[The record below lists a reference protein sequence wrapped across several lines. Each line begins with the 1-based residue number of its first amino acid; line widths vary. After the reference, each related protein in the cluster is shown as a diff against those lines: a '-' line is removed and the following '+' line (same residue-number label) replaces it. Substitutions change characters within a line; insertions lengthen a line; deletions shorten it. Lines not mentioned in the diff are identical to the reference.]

1 MSDPKDQKNEPVTE
15 DAEDILSKDAQRRT
29 FDKVAGFVENMEV
42 PDTPSSLPKVPEP
55 PVIPVLDN
63 ALDDME
69 SELVN
74 HQCVQQAV
82 NDGAYVIRPIDY
94 DPVAEKEKRE
104 REAFLDKINT
114 YRQKAYDLNI
124 DKEPI
129 EEATKQA
136 ALDTVKSFKDFM
148 DLVNNCMTKSKQSST
163 LSDDELYF
171 AQLKAAQEIERLRKL
186 PNAGEELN
194 KRIYATYNTT
204 AVKAVDMLKMVDSD
218 SFDKDVLQLEIYQKP
233 IYSLI
238 MNVETDWFKEL
249 IDTLLIRWE
258 DNETVIDIVDGYIAS
273 LNGGKI
279 DPDSIEKERKALLK
293 VLPTHILNENSPDM
307 YKAYKAVC
315 IIKGNDVADK
325 DSDFTSEDFSK
336 KLIEN
341 ADIGMDFAADVNVA
355 MEDGDP
361 FLAATHEAADNAAES
376 MSLKQKIAERAVA
389 QFINSVQ
396 SKEAKSGAL
405 DELVKAF
412 VSEETYNQYLDAKDV
427 YDANAGERRE
437 RKEQAREEKR
447 VRRESR
453 QEEKHQ
459 RAMDKMDREI
469 ERLNKEKEV
478 AEAEAAIAATQ
489 QAQQAA
495 QQQTVVQQQPYQ
507 QPYPQQQPY
516 QQPRGRF
523 GNRYNNQYGYGNNMY
538 GNQYGNSRF
547 PYGGTNRYGGMNYG
561 PQRIPMIVVGILI
574 NIILGLVSY
583 IFLDGFMAILAIV
596 GLVIACVGWYKQKI
610 NESGAMLVLIG
621 GYLLF
626 LVVFVLNFYKR

>member
-1 MSDPKDQKNEPVTE
+1 MSDPKDQNIEQEEKEPAVNE
-15 DAEDILSKDAQRRT
+15 AELQAKDAQRRT
-29 FDKVAGFVENMEV
+29 FDEATDFVENMEV
-42 PDTPSSLPKVPEP
+42 PNAPSSLPKVPEP
-55 PVIPVLDN
+55 PVVLVSDV

-82 NDGAYVIRPIDY
+82 SDGAYVIRPMDY
-94 DPVAEKEKRE
+94 DPEAEKAKRL
-104 REAFLDKINT
+104 REAFLDKLNT
-114 YRQKAYDLNI
+114 YRQKAYELNI
-124 DKEPI
+124 DKESI

-136 ALDTVKSFKDFM
+136 SADNVKSFKDFM
-148 DLVNNCMTKSKQSST
+148 DLVNKCTIRSKQSES

-171 AQLKAAQEIERLRKL
+171 AQLKAAQDIERLRKL

-194 KRIYATYNTT
+194 KRIYSTYNTT
-204 AVKAVDMLKMVDSD
+204 AVKSVDMLKMVESD

-238 MNVETDWFKEL
+238 LNVESDWFKEL
-249 IDTLLIRWE
+249 VDTLLLRWE
-258 DNETVIDIVDGYIAS
+258 DNATVIDIVDGYIAS
-273 LNGGKI
+273 LNGGTVN
-279 DPDSIEKERKALLK
+279 PDTIEDERKALLK

-315 IIKGNDVADK
+315 IIKGNDVSDK
-325 DSDFTSEDFSK
+325 DDAFTSEDFSK
-336 KLIEN
+336 KLLEN

-361 FLAATHEAADNAAES
+361 FLAATQEAADNAAES

-412 VSEETYNQYLDAKDV
+412 VSEDTYNQYLDAKDI
-427 YDANAGERRE
+427 YDATAGERRE
-437 RKEQAREEKR
+437 KKEQVRAEKR
-447 VRRESR
+447 IRRETR

-469 ERLNKEKEV
+469 ERLNKEQEL
-478 AEAEAAIAATQ
+478 AAAEAAVAATQ
-489 QAQQAA
+489 QAAKPQPQNI
-495 QQQTVVQQQPYQ
+495 QQQYAQ
-507 QPYPQQQPY
+507 QPYPQQQP
-516 QQPRGRF
+516 GRF

-538 GNQYGNSRF
+538 GSPYGNNRF

-561 PQRIPMIVVGILI
+561 PQRIPMIVVGVLV
-574 NIILGLVSY
+574 NIILGLISY
-583 IFLDGFMAILAIV
+583 ILLDGFMAILAIV
-596 GLVIACVGWYKQKI
+596 GLVVSCVGWYKQKI
-610 NESGAMLVLIG
+610 NESGAMFVLIG

-626 LVVFVLNFYKR
+626 IVVFVLNFYKR